1 MLLCLV
7 KYSRI
12 VNSGFFPLREMVAW
26 AGCWIADKTGMG
38 HEGRLL

>member
-7 KYSRI
+7 KYFEWEFEFVFRLS
-12 VNSGFFPLREMVAW
+12 EMVQT
-26 AGCWIADKTGMG
+26 GCWVADKTGMG